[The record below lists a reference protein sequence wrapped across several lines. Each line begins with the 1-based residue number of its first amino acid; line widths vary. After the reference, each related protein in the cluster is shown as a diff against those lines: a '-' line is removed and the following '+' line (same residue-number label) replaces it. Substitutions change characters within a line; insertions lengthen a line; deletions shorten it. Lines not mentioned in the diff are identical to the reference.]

1 MNLFGDED
9 IIYDDD
15 MDDDVGASHFPAVED
30 HEKLV
35 EPQAMSFCS
44 GHEEQEKLFL
54 ELFEKDSIPHAM
66 IFAGTQGIGK
76 STMAFRLA
84 RFLLK
89 HGKVD
94 TNQDS
99 LFGGE
104 EAAHDFSSLDVAAD
118 DPVFARIASGGH
130 ADFLYISRYYD
141 AAKGKQDANLKVD
154 ALRKIEPFLRKTSSE
169 GGWRI
174 VIVDDADTMNRNA
187 QNAILKILEEPP
199 ANVLIILIAHRP
211 GMLIPTIRSRTRFLQ
226 FSPLSHEVL
235 NDLLSKQTEH
245 PALTIDQF
253 DILSAL
259 SEGSIGRALHFIEG
273 GGFDS
278 LSQILSHLDDAP
290 NWDWVKIHQL
300 SMSISS
306 PAQDKEYRMFVE
318 LLQWTFRQMLFIKA
332 RDGQDLPAFLERDA
346 LQNIMAS
353 HSLEKL
359 ISITDGLKTH
369 FERVEFSNLD
379 RRDAVRGCFLVI
391 SQ

>member
-1 MNLFGDED
+1 MSLFDD
-9 IIYDDD
+9 DDLIYDDD
-15 MDDDVGASHFPAVED
+15 LDDDIAGSDFSVIED

-35 EPQAMSFCS
+35 EPPLMSFCH
-44 GHEEQEKLFL
+44 GHDEQEKLFL
-54 ELFEKDSIPHAM
+54 DLFEKDSLPHAM
-66 IFAGTQGIGK
+66 IFSGANGIGK

-89 HGKVD
+89 HGKQAS
-94 TNQDS
+94 NQDS

-104 EAAHDFSSLDVAAD
+104 DIKHDVSSLDVAAD

-130 ADFLYISRYYD
+130 ADFLYINRYYD
-141 AAKGKQDANLKVD
+141 PAKDKLDANLKVD
-154 ALRKIEPFLRKTSSE
+154 ALRKIAPFLRKTASE

-211 GMLIPTIRSRTRFLQ
+211 GMLIPTIRSRTRFIQ
-226 FSPLSHEVL
+226 FSPLSRDIMS
-235 NDLLSKQTEH
+235 DLLNKGQEH
-245 PALTIDQF
+245 TALSVAQL

-259 SEGSIGRALHFIEG
+259 SEGSIGRALNFIERD
-273 GGFDS
+273 GFES
-278 LSQILSHLDDAP
+278 LSQILDHLDGAP

-300 SMSISS
+300 SATLSS
-306 PAQDKEYRMFVE
+306 PSQDKQYRMFVE
-318 LLQWTFRQMLFIKA
+318 LLQWVFRQMLFIKA
-332 RDGQDLPAFLERDA
+332 RGGEELPIFLQHEA
-346 LQNIMAS
+346 LENIML
-353 HSLEKL
+353 HYSLEKL
-359 ISITDGLKTH
+359 ISITDGLKSH

-379 RRDAVRGCFLVI
+379 RRDAVRAGFLVI